1 MSRTG
6 KIAALFILGGYMLFA
21 TDLPA
26 QKQLLS
32 HDQIFDLRQT
42 NNPVE
47 IVKWIDDNSFIVS
60 KRDEKRILSLIKI
73 KKKEQIP
80 IEEKDLKQYY
90 PEPATKRLEVQSGNI
105 SYDGEQIVSGNSK
118 NAVLSPDSAY
128 IAYTKDNDLYAVRI
142 SDKKEFRLTND
153 GSDVILNGYASWAYM
168 EEILGRSSH
177 FRAFWWSPD
186 SKTIAFFRT
195 DDSKVPLFSITDSR
209 GLHGYIETM
218 RYPKSGDNNP
228 EVKIGLVDPEGK
240 NSIVWADF
248 DSKED
253 QYFGKPL
260 WTPSGKNI
268 WIQWINRGQDNYKL
282 FDINLVTGKKT
293 EIYSETQKTWIDI
306 DKDNRINFLPSG
318 NGAIIISDKSGYN
331 HLYLSPNPSPQGRGT
346 NSPQGRGTNSA
357 QGTNSTQGT
366 NLTQGTNPTPIT
378 QGEFNVLDIIRID
391 EKNKTVY
398 FTCFKDNIGCVD
410 FYKASFDGKNLQ
422 RLSFGN
428 YTHRISLSPDAKYFV
443 SVYSNTL
450 TPPATALYDT
460 KGKLVMELGNSR
472 NEQNEIYEWAKTE
485 FVTVKSDDGK
495 YDLPMRVILP
505 VNMEKDKKYPVIIHV
520 YGGPAAINVWQG
532 WSSGSMSHWY
542 AYEGLVQVAIDHRG
556 SLHFGKKG
564 QDEMH
569 RNLGKVEVT
578 DYSTC
583 VKWLIENAQVDPER
597 VCINGFS
604 YGGYITCYSLLSA
617 PDVFTH
623 GIAGGSVTD
632 WMLYDAPYTERFM
645 DHPDENPE
653 GYKQSSALTHA
664 GNLKGKLLLTHGLI
678 DENVHVQNTFQLVS
692 EFEDKNKFFDLVIY
706 PSNRHGYGGAKGRH
720 FRNLQIKFIYEHLL
734 RKSIPERLKKEM

>member
-1 MSRTG
+1 MLRTG
-6 KIAALFILGGYMLFA
+6 KISALFILSGFLLFSL
-21 TDLPA
+21 DLPA

-32 HDQIFDLRQT
+32 YDQIFNLRQT

-47 IVKWIDDNSFIVS
+47 VVKWIDDNSLIVS
-60 KRDEKRILSLIKI
+60 KWEKEKTLSLIKI
-73 KKKEQIP
+73 RKKERIP
-80 IEEKDLKQYY
+80 FDEKDLKQYF
-90 PEPATKRLEVQSGNI
+90 PEPTKRLEIQSGNI
-105 SYDGEQIVSGNSK
+105 SYGGELIVSSGN
-118 NAVLSPDSAY
+118 NNNPVLSPDSAY

-186 SKTIAFFRT
+186 SRTIAFFRT
-195 DDSKVPLFSITDSR
+195 DDSNVPLFSITDSR
-209 GLHGYIETM
+209 DLHGYVETM

-228 EVKIGLVDPEGK
+228 EVQIGFVDPEGK
-240 NSIVWADF
+240 NKIVWADF
-248 DSKED
+248 DQKED
-253 QYFGKPL
+253 RYFGKPL
-260 WTPSGKNI
+260 WTPSGKSI
-268 WIQWINRGQDNYKL
+268 WIQWMNRGQDNYKL
-282 FDINLVTGKKT
+282 FDVNPVTGEKT
-293 EIYSETQKTWIDI
+293 EIYSESQKTWIDI

-331 HLYLSPNPSPQGRGT
+331 HLYLSPDPAPQKKGRATDPSQKREIF
-346 NSPQGRGTNSA
+346 
-357 QGTNSTQGT
+357 
-366 NLTQGTNPTPIT
+366 PIT
-378 QGEFNVLDIIRID
+378 QGDFTVLDIIKID

-398 FTCFKDNIGCVD
+398 FTCFKDNIGCTD
-410 FYKASFDGKNLQ
+410 FYKVSFDGKNLQ

-443 SVYSNTL
+443 SIYSNSL

-460 KGKLVMELGNSR
+460 KGKLIMELGDSR

-505 VNMEKDKKYPVIIHV
+505 VNMEKDKKYPVLIHV
-520 YGGPAAINVWQG
+520 YGGPAAVNVWQG
-532 WSSGSMSHWY
+532 WSSGSMSNWY

-569 RNLGKVEVT
+569 RNLGKVEVM

-583 VKWLIENAQVDPER
+583 VKWLVENAQVDPER

-604 YGGYITCYSLLSA
+604 YGGYITCYSLLRA

-645 DHPDENPE
+645 DHPKENPE

-664 GNLKGKLLLTHGLI
+664 GNLRGKLLLTHGLI
-678 DENVHVQNTFQLVS
+678 DENVHVQNTFQLIS
-692 EFEDKNKFFDLVIY
+692 KLEDKNRYFDLVIY
-706 PSNRHGYGGAKGRH
+706 PSNRHGYGGAKGAH

-734 RKSIPERLKKEM
+734 RKPIPERLKKEIFYE